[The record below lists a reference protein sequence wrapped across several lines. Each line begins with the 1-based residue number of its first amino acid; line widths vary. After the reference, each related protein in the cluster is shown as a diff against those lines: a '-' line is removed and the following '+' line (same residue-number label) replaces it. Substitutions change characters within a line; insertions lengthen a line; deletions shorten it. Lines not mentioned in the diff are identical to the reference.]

1 VESLRISVEEDA
13 AEGCRLDR
21 YIVDHLD
28 LLTRSQL
35 KARAVTIA
43 VNGRS
48 GKLAS
53 RVRPGDLLEIAYELP
68 EAPALEPEPM
78 DLDVLYEDADAVV
91 VNKAQG
97 VVVHPG
103 CGHYRGT
110 LIAGLLHH
118 CGALVGGEPF
128 RPGVVHR
135 LDKDTSGVI
144 IVAKSAAA
152 HQILAE
158 QFRLRATRKVYY
170 ALVQGS
176 PPLARGVIDLAI
188 ERDPAHRQKFRASI
202 GGGREASTGYRL
214 VRAWPGHSLL
224 RFAPRTGRTHQLRVH
239 ARAVGCPIVGDPI
252 YGRPD
257 PRLPGATLMLHA
269 YSLAIRLPGRETAR
283 RFRAPLP
290 DHFRRALALLE
301 EPGPG
306 DPA

>member
-1 VESLRISVEEDA
+1 MESLRISVEEDA

-48 GKLAS
+48 GKLSS
-53 RVRPGDLLEIAYELP
+53 RVRPGDLLEIAYDLP
-68 EAPALEPEPM
+68 EEPALEPEPM
-78 DLDVLYEDADAVV
+78 DLDVLYEDDDAVV

-110 LIAGLLHH
+110 LVAGLLHR
-118 CGALVGGEPF
+118 CGTLVGGEPF
-128 RPGVVHR
+128 RPGIVHR
-135 LDKDTSGVI
+135 LDKDTSGVL
-144 IVAKSAAA
+144 IVAKSAAV
-152 HQILAE
+152 HQMLAE
-158 QFRLRATRKVYY
+158 QFRLRTTRKVYY
-170 ALVQGS
+170 ALVQGR
-176 PPLARGVIDLAI
+176 PPRSRGVIDLAI
-188 ERDPAHRQKFRASI
+188 ERDPAHRQRFRASP
-202 GGGREASTGYRL
+202 GGGREASTGYR
-214 VRAWPGHSLL
+214 VARSWPGYSLL

-239 ARAVGCPIVGDPI
+239 AKAIGCPILGDPI

-257 PRLPGATLMLHA
+257 PRFPDATLMLHA
-269 YSLAIRLPGRETAR
+269 YSLTIRLPRREAPL

-290 DHFRRALALLE
+290 GRFRAAFALLD
-301 EPGPG
+301 GP
-306 DPA
+306 